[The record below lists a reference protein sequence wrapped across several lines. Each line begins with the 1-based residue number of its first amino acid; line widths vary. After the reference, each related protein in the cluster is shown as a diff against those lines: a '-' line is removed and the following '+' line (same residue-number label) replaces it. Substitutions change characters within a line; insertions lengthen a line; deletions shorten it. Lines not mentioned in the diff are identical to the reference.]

1 MPVIT
6 FKQLR
11 EQSVYQV
18 QPWMEKVYNDGVV
31 CNDLSFEIRCM
42 EDCMIPYNKADAFN
56 FVKDFSYK
64 CQSNCPEL
72 GERKGD
78 KRTWLVISHHPDI
91 AQVDMSWYI
100 KAGGLAEDGNLK
112 FTLCIRVYSDLTM
125 PLAKI
130 KAKLMYCLTQC
141 HTASMYGM
149 TGVNVKLIN
158 NYTFTLTADVFY
170 IEYQKHMYKSTMSL
184 QEWLFE
190 DVRYFIEENT
200 TLALDSH
207 REHLSQCGR
216 YMVMQ
221 LRVKSS
227 DSSAASTAKYLTS
240 CISYIRITADADAE
254 AEEAQEDED
263 TAESDAEAEEA
274 QEEETEEAQEEET
287 EEVVAPTEEAEEVV
301 APTEEVA
308 KKVVA
313 PTEEVAKKVVAP
325 TEEVAKKV
333 VAPTEEVA
341 KKVVAPMEEVAKEVV
356 APAAAE
362 EETAEEVVAR
372 AAAVHA
378 QLLYDAEYARKL
390 QAAEDSFQ
398 SSSSSKKSR
407 KAAAGRNLTV
417 ADIVENPNRVR
428 RLTAS
433 QADRIIN
440 ELKMDDIIKLV
451 KLYVGETT
459 VSKFVIALRVK
470 AAECGFSPRS

>member
-313 PTEEVAKKVVAP
+313 P
-325 TEEVAKKV
+325 
-333 VAPTEEVA
+333 
-341 KKVVAPMEEVAKEVV
+341 MEEVAKEVV